1 MHTAMRIYNAYMRR
15 NRNKDMT
22 QTHDVG
28 APKRPTNLS
37 VNADLLER
45 ARALDINLSATL
57 ERALVEALRR
67 QQREDW
73 LRKNCAAIDA
83 YNEEVESR
91 GVFSDGLRGF

>member
-1 MHTAMRIYNAYMRR
+1 
-15 NRNKDMT
+15 MT
-22 QTHDVG
+22 QTHDVD

-57 ERALVEALRR
+57 ERALIEALRR

-73 LRKNCAAIDA
+73 LRKNRAAIDA
-83 YNEEVESR
+83 YNDEVESR
-91 GVFSDGLRGF
+91 GVFSDGLRSF